1 MSDDDIAMGCRFSLK
16 KIRILVLLLLFLPV
30 SCTFGKKEY
39 GAGEINSLSVAAF
52 ADSISKHGVQLVD
65 VRTPDEFVAGNIPGS
80 VNIDVLTGHFGET
93 AATMLDKAY
102 TVAVYCRS
110 GNRSKNAAKTL
121 SMMGYNV
128 VELDGGYNDWVEYC
142 GDAK

>member
-1 MSDDDIAMGCRFSLK
+1 MKRDILGLRRVVPCM
-16 KIRILVLLLLFLPV
+16 ILLLLTA
-30 SCTFGKKEY
+30 SCTMKFSKETYGEGK
-39 GAGEINSLSVAAF
+39 ILSVTASVF
-52 ADSISKHGVQLVD
+52 ADSIDNSGVQLVD
-65 VRTPDEFVAGNIPGS
+65 VRTPDEFAAGNIPGS

-102 TVAVYCRS
+102 TAAVYCRS

-128 VELDGGYNDWVEYC
+128 VELDGGYNAWVEYH
-142 GDAK
+142 GTGE

>member
-1 MSDDDIAMGCRFSLK
+1 MKRIMVTLK
-16 KIRILVLLLLFLPV
+16 GRAVACMLFLLLFTA
-30 SCTFGKKEY
+30 SCTLNFGKEVY
-39 GAGEINSLSVAAF
+39 GEGKVVSVTVSVF
-52 ADSISKHGVQLVD
+52 ADSIDNPGVQLVD
-65 VRTPDEFVAGNIPGS
+65 VRTPDEYAAGNIPGS

-110 GNRSKNAAKTL
+110 GNRSKNAAQVL

-128 VELDGGYNDWVEYC
+128 VELNGGYNEWVNIMTKSS
-142 GDAK
+142 D

>member
-1 MSDDDIAMGCRFSLK
+1 MKRDIWGLRRVVPCM
-16 KIRILVLLLLFLPV
+16 LLLLLTA
-30 SCTFGKKEY
+30 SCTMKFSKETYDEGK
-39 GAGEINSLSVAAF
+39 ILSVTASVF
-52 ADSISKHGVQLVD
+52 ADSIDNPGVQLVD
-65 VRTPDEFVAGNIPGS
+65 VRTPDEFAAGNIPGS
-80 VNIDVLTGHFGET
+80 VNIDVLTGRFGET

-128 VELDGGYNDWVEYC
+128 VELDGGYNDWVKSY
-142 GDAK
+142 GDVK

>member
-1 MSDDDIAMGCRFSLK
+1 MKRDISGLRKVVPCM
-16 KIRILVLLLLFLPV
+16 LLLLLTA
-30 SCTFGKKEY
+30 SCTMKFSKETYGEGK
-39 GAGEINSLSVAAF
+39 ILSVTASVF
-52 ADSISKHGVQLVD
+52 ADSIDNPGVQLVD
-65 VRTPDEFVAGNIPGS
+65 VRTPDEFAAGNIPGS

>member
-1 MSDDDIAMGCRFSLK
+1 MKRDILGLRRVVPCM
-16 KIRILVLLLLFLPV
+16 ILLLLTA
-30 SCTFGKKEY
+30 SCTMKFSKETYGEGK
-39 GAGEINSLSVAAF
+39 ILSVTASVF
-52 ADSISKHGVQLVD
+52 ADSIDNPGVQLVD
-65 VRTPDEFVAGNIPGS
+65 VRTADEFAAGNIPGS

-93 AATMLDKAY
+93 SATMLDKAY

-128 VELDGGYNDWVEYC
+128 VELDGGYNDWVKSY
-142 GDAK
+142 GDVK

>member
-1 MSDDDIAMGCRFSLK
+1 MKRDISGLRRVVPCM
-16 KIRILVLLLLFLPV
+16 LLLLLTA
-30 SCTFGKKEY
+30 SCTMKFSKETYGEGK
-39 GAGEINSLSVAAF
+39 ILSVTASVF
-52 ADSISKHGVQLVD
+52 ADSIDNPGVQLVD
-65 VRTPDEFVAGNIPGS
+65 VRTPDEFAAGNIPGS

>member
-1 MSDDDIAMGCRFSLK
+1 MKFSK
-16 KIRILVLLLLFLPV
+16 ETYGEGKI
-30 SCTFGKKEY
+30 
-39 GAGEINSLSVAAF
+39 LSVTASVF
-52 ADSISKHGVQLVD
+52 ADSIDNPGVQLVD
-65 VRTPDEFVAGNIPGS
+65 VRTPDEFAAGNIPGS
-80 VNIDVLTGHFGET
+80 VNIDVLTVHFGET

-128 VELDGGYNDWVEYC
+128 VELDGGYNDWVKSY

>member
-1 MSDDDIAMGCRFSLK
+1 M
-16 KIRILVLLLLFLPV
+16 LLMLLTA
-30 SCTFGKKEY
+30 SCTMKFSNETYGEGK
-39 GAGEINSLSVAAF
+39 ILSVTASVF
-52 ADSISKHGVQLVD
+52 ADSIDNPGVQLVD
-65 VRTPDEFVAGNIPGS
+65 VRTPDEFAAGNIPGS

-128 VELDGGYNDWVEYC
+128 VELDGGYNDWVKSY
-142 GDAK
+142 GDVK

>member
-1 MSDDDIAMGCRFSLK
+1 MKRDILGLRRVVPCM
-16 KIRILVLLLLFLPV
+16 ILLLLTA
-30 SCTFGKKEY
+30 SCTMKFSKETYGEGK
-39 GAGEINSLSVAAF
+39 ILSVTASVF
-52 ADSISKHGVQLVD
+52 ADSIDNPGVQLVD
-65 VRTPDEFVAGNIPGS
+65 VRTPDEFAAGNIPGS

-128 VELDGGYNDWVEYC
+128 VELDGGFNDWVKSY
-142 GDAK
+142 GDVK

>member
-1 MSDDDIAMGCRFSLK
+1 MKRDISGLRRVVPCM
-16 KIRILVLLLLFLPV
+16 ILLLLTA
-30 SCTFGKKEY
+30 SCTMKFSKETYGEGK
-39 GAGEINSLSVAAF
+39 ILSVTASVF
-52 ADSISKHGVQLVD
+52 ADSIDKPGVQLVD
-65 VRTPDEFVAGNIPGS
+65 VRTPDEFAAGNIPGS

-128 VELDGGYNDWVEYC
+128 VELDGGYNDWVKSY
-142 GDAK
+142 GDVK

>member
-1 MSDDDIAMGCRFSLK
+1 MKRDILGL
-16 KIRILVLLLLFLPV
+16 RIVVPCMLLLLLTA
-30 SCTFGKKEY
+30 SCTMKFSKETYGEGK
-39 GAGEINSLSVAAF
+39 ILSVTASVF
-52 ADSISKHGVQLVD
+52 ADSIDNPGVQLVD
-65 VRTPDEFVAGNIPGS
+65 VRTPDEFAAGNIPGS

-128 VELDGGYNDWVEYC
+128 VELDGGYNDWVKSY
-142 GDAK
+142 GDVK

>member
-1 MSDDDIAMGCRFSLK
+1 MKRDISGLK
-16 KIRILVLLLLFLPV
+16 RVVPCMLLMLLTA
-30 SCTFGKKEY
+30 SCTMKFSKETYGEGK
-39 GAGEINSLSVAAF
+39 ILSVTASVF
-52 ADSISKHGVQLVD
+52 ADSIDNPGVQLVD
-65 VRTPDEFVAGNIPGS
+65 VRTPDEFAAGNIPGS

-128 VELDGGYNDWVEYC
+128 VELEGGYNAWMEYH
-142 GDAK
+142 GNGK